1 MEPQH
6 KEQEPNGTQGSSQ
19 EAQSASSGQLL
30 AHQQEPRKP
39 RFSRRA
45 LAIAGVGTLGAL
57 IIGRQTGI
65 LATNEEKQEARLL
78 KRDRAL
84 IALEPTEKFDAGYVD
99 RGSAAGFMVY
109 TAYERN
115 GRYVPATEEH
125 AAQNAPYPVLQ
136 PGMNEYN
143 RGGFYIFQA
152 YFYAALNYFYY
163 TGDTKP
169 LSEVINPE
177 EIISPELLR
186 LYRENRGWLIA
197 NQDVYHLQVT
207 TAGINDRSKNGRQ
220 VLRYQARR
228 RIRDE
233 AVFYVPQTGEKLPID
248 KFLKTGEE
256 EYAFL
261 CAEHLRGRWVLV
273 EDDKDATPLYPPG
286 FSLEGLEV

>member
-1 MEPQH
+1 MEPQR
-6 KEQEPNGTQGSSQ
+6 KEQETNGMLGSSP
-19 EAQSASSGQLL
+19 EAQPVSSGRLL
-30 AHQQEPRKP
+30 AHQQELRKP

-45 LAIAGVGTLGAL
+45 LAVAGVGTLGAL
-57 IIGRQTGI
+57 IVGRQTGI
-65 LATNEEKQEARLL
+65 LATNEEKQEARLF
-78 KRDRAL
+78 KRDKVLAS
-84 IALEPTEKFDAGYVD
+84 LEPNEKFDELVKQGD
-99 RGSAAGFMVY
+99 STGLLVY

-115 GRYVPATEEH
+115 GRYMPATEEH
-125 AAQNAPYPVLQ
+125 AAQNVPYPVLQ

-197 NQDVYHLQVT
+197 NQDVYRVQVT
-207 TAGINDRSKNGRQ
+207 IPGIGRRQKNGRNISE
-220 VLRYQARR
+220 YQARR
-228 RIRDE
+228 LIRDE

>member
-1 MEPQH
+1 MEPQR
-6 KEQEPNGTQGSSQ
+6 KEQETSTQQNSSQ
-19 EAQSASSGQLL
+19 EAQPASSGRLL
-30 AHQQEPRKP
+30 AYQQEPRKP

-45 LAIAGVGTLGAL
+45 LAVAGVGTLGAL
-57 IIGRQTGI
+57 FVGRQTGI
-65 LATNEEKQEARLL
+65 LATNEEKQEARLF
-78 KRDRAL
+78 KRDKVLAS
-84 IALEPTEKFDAGYVD
+84 LEPAEKFDGLAKQGD
-99 RGSAAGFMVY
+99 STGLLVY

-125 AAQNAPYPVLQ
+125 AAQNVPYPVLQ

-177 EIISPELLR
+177 EVISPELLR

-197 NQDVYHLQVT
+197 NQDVYRLQVT

-220 VLRYQARR
+220 ILRYQARR

>member
-1 MEPQH
+1 MEPKR
-6 KEQEPNGTQGSSQ
+6 KERETNGTLGSSQ
-19 EAQSASSGQLL
+19 EAPPASSGQLL

-45 LAIAGVGTLGAL
+45 LAVAGVSTLGAL
-57 IIGRQTGI
+57 IVGRQAGI
-65 LATNEEKQEARLL
+65 LATNEEKQEVRFL
-78 KRDRAL
+78 KRDKVLAS
-84 IALEPTEKFDAGYVD
+84 LEPIEKYQNLAEQGDSSGLL
-99 RGSAAGFMVY
+99 VY

-125 AAQNAPYPVLQ
+125 AAQNVPYPVLQ

-197 NQDVYHLQVT
+197 GQDVYRLQVT
-207 TAGINDRSKNGRQ
+207 TAGINDRSKNGRK

-233 AVFYVPQTGEKLPID
+233 AVFYVRQTGEKLPID

>member
-1 MEPQH
+1 MEPQR
-6 KEQEPNGTQGSSQ
+6 KEQETNGMLGSSP
-19 EAQSASSGQLL
+19 EAQPVSSGRLL
-30 AHQQEPRKP
+30 AHQQELRKP

-45 LAIAGVGTLGAL
+45 LAVAGVGTLGAL
-57 IIGRQTGI
+57 IVGRQTGI
-65 LATNEEKQEARLL
+65 LATNEEKQEARLF
-78 KRDRAL
+78 KRDKVLAS
-84 IALEPTEKFDAGYVD
+84 LEPNEKFDELVKQGD
-99 RGSAAGFMVY
+99 STGLLVY

-115 GRYVPATEEH
+115 GRYMPATEEH
-125 AAQNAPYPVLQ
+125 AAQNVPYPVLQ

-197 NQDVYHLQVT
+197 NQDVYRVQVT
-207 TAGINDRSKNGRQ
+207 IPGIGRRQKNGRNISE
-220 VLRYQARR
+220 YQARR
-228 RIRDE
+228 LIRDE

-248 KFLKTGEE
+248 KFLKTGDE

>member
-125 AAQNAPYPVLQ
+125 AAQNVPYPVLQ
-136 PGMNEYN
+136 PGIDEYS
-143 RGGFYIFQA
+143 RGGFYTFQA

-169 LSEVINPE
+169 LSEVVTPE
-177 EIISPELLR
+177 KVVSKEILEMYQRNLGWIVSAQD
-186 LYRENRGWLIA
+186 LY
-197 NQDVYHLQVT
+197 QVRIRIP
-207 TAGINDRSKNGRQ
+207 GIGTRSKNR
-220 VLRYQARR
+220 RKIYQYQGSTFIPEDAY
-228 RIRDE
+228 
-233 AVFYVPQTGEKLPID
+233 FYVQQTGEKLPIN

-256 EYAFL
+256 EYVFL
-261 CAEHLRGRWVLV
+261 YAEHLRGRWVLV

>member
-1 MEPQH
+1 MGPQR
-6 KEQEPNGTQGSSQ
+6 KEQEMNTQQGSSQ
-19 EAQSASSGQLL
+19 EAPPVSSGQLL

-57 IIGRQTGI
+57 FVGRQTGI
-65 LATNEEKQEARLL
+65 LATNEEKQEARLF
-78 KRDRAL
+78 KRDKVLAS
-84 IALEPTEKFDAGYVD
+84 LEPAEKFDELGKQGD
-99 RGSAAGFMVY
+99 STGLLVY

-115 GRYVPATEEH
+115 GRYVPATEER
-125 AAQNAPYPVLQ
+125 AAQNVPYPVLQ

-197 NQDVYHLQVT
+197 NQDVYRVQVT
-207 TAGINDRSKNGRQ
+207 IPGIGRRQKNSRNISE
-220 VLRYQARR
+220 YQARR

-233 AVFYVPQTGEKLPID
+233 AVFYVSETGEKLPID

>member
-1 MEPQH
+1 MEPKR
-6 KEQEPNGTQGSSQ
+6 KEQETNGTLGSSQ
-19 EAQSASSGQLL
+19 EAPPASSGQLL

-45 LAIAGVGTLGAL
+45 LAVAGVGTLGAL
-57 IIGRQTGI
+57 IVGRQTGI
-65 LATNEEKQEARLL
+65 LATNEEKQEVRLL
-78 KRDRAL
+78 KRDKVLAS
-84 IALEPTEKFDAGYVD
+84 LEPNEKYQNLAEQGDSSGLL
-99 RGSAAGFMVY
+99 VY

-115 GRYVPATEEH
+115 GRYVPATEER
-125 AAQNAPYPVLQ
+125 AAQNVPYPVLQ

-169 LSEVINPE
+169 LSEVVNPE

-197 NQDVYHLQVT
+197 NQDVYRLQVT

-220 VLRYQARR
+220 ILRYQARR

>member
-1 MEPQH
+1 MGPQR
-6 KEQEPNGTQGSSQ
+6 KEQETNGTLGSSQ
-19 EAQSASSGQLL
+19 EAPSASSGQLL

-57 IIGRQTGI
+57 IVGRQTGI
-65 LATNEEKQEARLL
+65 LATNEEKQEVRLL
-78 KRDRAL
+78 KWDRAL
-84 IALEPTEKFDAGYVD
+84 IALEPDEKFDAGYVD

-109 TAYERN
+109 TAYERS
-115 GRYVPATEEH
+115 GRYVPATEER
-125 AAQNAPYPVLQ
+125 AAQNVPYPVLQ

-197 NQDVYHLQVT
+197 NQDVYRLQVT

-220 VLRYQARR
+220 ILRYQARR

-233 AVFYVPQTGEKLPID
+233 AVFYVSETGEKLPID

>member
-1 MEPQH
+1 
-6 KEQEPNGTQGSSQ
+6 
-19 EAQSASSGQLL
+19 
-30 AHQQEPRKP
+30 
-39 RFSRRA
+39 
-45 LAIAGVGTLGAL
+45 
-57 IIGRQTGI
+57 
-65 LATNEEKQEARLL
+65 
-78 KRDRAL
+78 
-84 IALEPTEKFDAGYVD
+84 
-99 RGSAAGFMVY
+99 MVY

-115 GRYVPATEEH
+115 GRYVPATEER
-125 AAQNAPYPVLQ
+125 AAQNVPYPVLQ

-197 NQDVYHLQVT
+197 NQDVYRVQVT
-207 TAGINDRSKNGRQ
+207 IPGIGRRQKNSRNISE
-220 VLRYQARR
+220 YQARR

-233 AVFYVPQTGEKLPID
+233 AVFYVSETGEKLPID

>member
-1 MEPQH
+1 MGPQR
-6 KEQEPNGTQGSSQ
+6 KEQETNGMLGSSQ
-19 EAQSASSGQLL
+19 EAQPVSSGRLL
-30 AHQQEPRKP
+30 AHQQELRKP

-45 LAIAGVGTLGAL
+45 LAVACVGTLGAL
-57 IIGRQTGI
+57 IVGRQTGI
-65 LATNEEKQEARLL
+65 LATNEEKQEARLF
-78 KRDRAL
+78 KRDKVLAS
-84 IALEPTEKFDAGYVD
+84 LEPNEKFDELVKQGD
-99 RGSAAGFMVY
+99 STGLLVY

-115 GRYVPATEEH
+115 GRYMPATEEH
-125 AAQNAPYPVLQ
+125 AAQNVPYPVLQ

-197 NQDVYHLQVT
+197 NQDVYRVQVT
-207 TAGINDRSKNGRQ
+207 IPGIGRRQKNGRNISE
-220 VLRYQARR
+220 YQARR
-228 RIRDE
+228 LIRDE

>member
-1 MEPQH
+1 MEPQR
-6 KEQEPNGTQGSSQ
+6 KEQETNGMLGSSQ
-19 EAQSASSGQLL
+19 EAQPVSSGQLL
-30 AHQQEPRKP
+30 AHQQESRKP

-45 LAIAGVGTLGAL
+45 LAIAGAGTLGAL
-57 IIGRQTGI
+57 IVGRKTGI
-65 LATNEEKQEARLL
+65 LATHEEKQEARLY
-78 KRDRAL
+78 KRDKVLAS
-84 IALEPTEKFDAGYVD
+84 LEPTEKFDELVKQGD
-99 RGSAAGFMVY
+99 STGLLVY

-115 GRYVPATEEH
+115 GRYMPATEEH
-125 AAQNAPYPVLQ
+125 AARNVPYPVLQ

-197 NQDVYHLQVT
+197 NQDVYRVQVT
-207 TAGINDRSKNGRQ
+207 IPGIGRRQKNSRNISE
-220 VLRYQARR
+220 YQARR

-233 AVFYVPQTGEKLPID
+233 AVFYVSETGEKLPID

>member
-1 MEPQH
+1 MGPQR
-6 KEQEPNGTQGSSQ
+6 KEQETNGTLGSSQ
-19 EAQSASSGQLL
+19 EAPPVSSGQLL
-30 AHQQEPRKP
+30 AHQQEPRKL
-39 RFSRRA
+39 RVSRRA

-57 IIGRQTGI
+57 IVGRQTGI
-65 LATNEEKQEARLL
+65 LATNEEKQEVRLL
-78 KRDRAL
+78 KRDKVLAS
-84 IALEPTEKFDAGYVD
+84 LEPLEKYQNLAEQGDSSGLL
-99 RGSAAGFMVY
+99 VY

-115 GRYVPATEEH
+115 GRYVPATEER
-125 AAQNAPYPVLQ
+125 AAQNVPYPVLQ

-197 NQDVYHLQVT
+197 NQDVYRVQVT

>member
-1 MEPQH
+1 MGPQH
-6 KEQEPNGTQGSSQ
+6 KEQETNGTLGSSQ
-19 EAQSASSGQLL
+19 EAPPASSGQLL
-30 AHQQEPRKP
+30 AHQQGPRKP

-45 LAIAGVGTLGAL
+45 LAVAGVGTLGAL
-57 IIGRQTGI
+57 IVGRQTGI
-65 LATNEEKQEARLL
+65 LATNEEKQEVRLL
-78 KRDRAL
+78 KRDKVLAS
-84 IALEPTEKFDAGYVD
+84 LEPIEKYQNLAEQGDSSGLL
-99 RGSAAGFMVY
+99 VY

-125 AAQNAPYPVLQ
+125 AAQNVPYPVLQ

-197 NQDVYHLQVT
+197 NQDVYRLQVT

-233 AVFYVPQTGEKLPID
+233 AVFYIPQTGEKLPID

>member
-1 MEPQH
+1 MKPKR
-6 KEQEPNGTQGSSQ
+6 KEQETNGTLGSSQ
-19 EAQSASSGQLL
+19 EAQPASSGQLL

-45 LAIAGVGTLGAL
+45 LAVAGVGTLGAL
-57 IIGRQTGI
+57 IVGRQTGI

-78 KRDRAL
+78 KRDKVLAS
-84 IALEPTEKFDAGYVD
+84 LEPIEKYQNLAEQGDSSGLL
-99 RGSAAGFMVY
+99 VY

-115 GRYVPATEEH
+115 GRYVPATEER
-125 AAQNAPYPVLQ
+125 AAQNVPYPVLQ

-169 LSEVINPE
+169 LSEVVNPE

-197 NQDVYHLQVT
+197 NQDVYRLQVT

-220 VLRYQARR
+220 ILRYQARR

>member
-1 MEPQH
+1 MGPH
-6 KEQEPNGTQGSSQ
+6 RKEQEMSGTLGSYQ
-19 EAQSASSGQLL
+19 EAHPVSSGRLL

-45 LAIAGVGTLGAL
+45 LAVAGVGTLGAL
-57 IIGRQTGI
+57 FVGRQTGI
-65 LATNEEKQEARLL
+65 LATNEEKQEARLF
-78 KRDRAL
+78 KRDKVLAS
-84 IALEPTEKFDAGYVD
+84 LEPTEKFDELAKQGD
-99 RGSAAGFMVY
+99 STGLLVY

-115 GRYVPATEEH
+115 GRYVPATEER
-125 AAQNAPYPVLQ
+125 AAQNVPYPVLQ

-177 EIISPELLR
+177 EIISPELFR

-197 NQDVYHLQVT
+197 SQDVYRVQVT
-207 TAGINDRSKNGRQ
+207 IPGIGRRQKNGRNISE
-220 VLRYQARR
+220 YQARR

>member
-1 MEPQH
+1 MGPQH
-6 KEQEPNGTQGSSQ
+6 KEQETNNQQSFSQ
-19 EAQSASSGQLL
+19 EAHPVSSGQLL

-45 LAIAGVGTLGAL
+45 LAIAGAGTLGAL
-57 IIGRQTGI
+57 IVGRQTGI
-65 LATNEEKQEARLL
+65 LATNEEKQEVRLL
-78 KRDRAL
+78 KRDKVLAS
-84 IALEPTEKFDAGYVD
+84 LEPIEKYQNLAEQGDSSGLL
-99 RGSAAGFMVY
+99 VY

-115 GRYVPATEEH
+115 GRYVPATEER
-125 AAQNAPYPVLQ
+125 AAQNVPYPVLQ

-197 NQDVYHLQVT
+197 NQDVYRLQVT

-233 AVFYVPQTGEKLPID
+233 AVFYVAETGEKLPID

>member
-1 MEPQH
+1 MGPQR
-6 KEQEPNGTQGSSQ
+6 KEQETNGTQGSSP
-19 EAQSASSGQLL
+19 EAPPVSSGQLL
-30 AHQQEPRKP
+30 AHQSEPRKP
-39 RFSRRA
+39 RFSRRT
-45 LAIAGVGTLGAL
+45 LAIGGVGVLGAL
-57 IIGRQTGI
+57 FVGRQAGI
-65 LATNEEKQEARLL
+65 LATNEEKQEVRLF
-78 KRDRAL
+78 KRDKVLAS
-84 IALEPTEKFDAGYVD
+84 LEPAEKFDELAKQGD
-99 RGSAAGFMVY
+99 STGLLVY
-109 TAYERN
+109 TAYERS
-115 GRYVPATEEH
+115 GRYVPATEER
-125 AAQNAPYPVLQ
+125 AAQNVPYPVLQ

-197 NQDVYHLQVT
+197 NQDVYRVQVT
-207 TAGINDRSKNGRQ
+207 IPGIGRRQ
-220 VLRYQARR
+220 QNSRNISEYQARR

-233 AVFYVPQTGEKLPID
+233 AVFYVSETGEKLPID

-286 FSLEGLEV
+286 FSLEGLEA

>member
-1 MEPQH
+1 MGPQR
-6 KEQEPNGTQGSSQ
+6 KEQETNGTQGSSQ
-19 EAQSASSGQLL
+19 EAPQVSSGQLL
-30 AHQQEPRKP
+30 AYQQEPRKP

-45 LAIAGVGTLGAL
+45 LAVAGVGALGAL
-57 IIGRQTGI
+57 IVGRQTGI
-65 LATNEEKQEARLL
+65 LATNEEKQEARLF
-78 KRDRAL
+78 KRDKVLAS
-84 IALEPTEKFDAGYVD
+84 LEPTEKFDELAKQGD
-99 RGSAAGFMVY
+99 STGLLVY

-125 AAQNAPYPVLQ
+125 AAQNVPYPVLQ

-177 EIISPELLR
+177 EIISPELFR
-186 LYRENRGWLIA
+186 LYRESRGWLIA
-197 NQDVYHLQVT
+197 SQDVYRVQVT
-207 TAGINDRSKNGRQ
+207 IPGIGRRQKNGRNISE
-220 VLRYQARR
+220 YQARR

-233 AVFYVPQTGEKLPID
+233 AVFYVSETGEKLPID

>member
-1 MEPQH
+1 MGPQR
-6 KEQEPNGTQGSSQ
+6 KEQETNGTLGSSQ
-19 EAQSASSGQLL
+19 EAPSASSGQLL

-45 LAIAGVGTLGAL
+45 LAVAGVGTLGAL
-57 IIGRQTGI
+57 IVGRQAGI
-65 LATNEEKQEARLL
+65 LATNEEKQKMRLL
-78 KRDRAL
+78 KWDRAL
-84 IALEPTEKFDAGYVD
+84 IALEPDEKFDAGYVD

-125 AAQNAPYPVLQ
+125 AAQNVPYPVLQ

-197 NQDVYHLQVT
+197 NQDVYRLQVT

-220 VLRYQARR
+220 ILRYQARR

>member
-1 MEPQH
+1 MGPQR
-6 KEQEPNGTQGSSQ
+6 KEQETNGTLGSSQ
-19 EAQSASSGQLL
+19 EAQPVSSGRLL
-30 AHQQEPRKP
+30 THQQEPRKP

-45 LAIAGVGTLGAL
+45 LAVAGVGTLGAL
-57 IIGRQTGI
+57 FVGRQTGI
-65 LATNEEKQEARLL
+65 LATSEEKQEARLY
-78 KRDRAL
+78 KRDKVLAS
-84 IALEPTEKFDAGYVD
+84 LEPTEKFDELAKQGD
-99 RGSAAGFMVY
+99 SSGLLVY

-115 GRYVPATEEH
+115 GRYMPATEEH
-125 AAQNAPYPVLQ
+125 AAQNVPYPVLQ

-197 NQDVYHLQVT
+197 NQDVYRVQVT
-207 TAGINDRSKNGRQ
+207 IPGIGRRQKNSRNISE
-220 VLRYQARR
+220 YQARR

-233 AVFYVPQTGEKLPID
+233 AVFYVSETGEKLPID

>member
-1 MEPQH
+1 MGPQH
-6 KEQEPNGTQGSSQ
+6 KEQETSTQQGSSP
-19 EAQSASSGQLL
+19 EAHPAPSGQLL

-57 IIGRQTGI
+57 FVGRQTGI
-65 LATNEEKQEARLL
+65 LATNEEKQEARLF
-78 KRDRAL
+78 KRDKVLAS
-84 IALEPTEKFDAGYVD
+84 LEPTEKFDELAKQGD
-99 RGSAAGFMVY
+99 SSGLLVY

-125 AAQNAPYPVLQ
+125 AAQNVPYPVLQ

-197 NQDVYHLQVT
+197 NQDVCRVQVT
-207 TAGINDRSKNGRQ
+207 IPGIGRRQKNGRNISE
-220 VLRYQARR
+220 YQARR

>member
-1 MEPQH
+1 MKPKR
-6 KEQEPNGTQGSSQ
+6 KEQETNGTLGSSQ
-19 EAQSASSGQLL
+19 EAQPASSGQLL
-30 AHQQEPRKP
+30 AHQQELRKP

-45 LAIAGVGTLGAL
+45 LAVAGVGTLGAL
-57 IIGRQTGI
+57 IVGRQTGI
-65 LATNEEKQEARLL
+65 LATNEEKQEARLF
-78 KRDRAL
+78 KRDKVLAS
-84 IALEPTEKFDAGYVD
+84 LEPIEKYQNLAEQGDSSGLL
-99 RGSAAGFMVY
+99 VY

-115 GRYVPATEEH
+115 GRYVPATEER
-125 AAQNAPYPVLQ
+125 AAQNVPYPVLQ

-169 LSEVINPE
+169 LSEVVNPD

-197 NQDVYHLQVT
+197 GQDVYRLQVT
-207 TAGINDRSKNGRQ
+207 TAGINDRSKNGRK

-233 AVFYVPQTGEKLPID
+233 AVFYVPETGEKLPID

>member
-1 MEPQH
+1 MEPQR
-6 KEQEPNGTQGSSQ
+6 KEQEMNTQQNSSP
-19 EAQSASSGQLL
+19 EAPPASSGQLL

-45 LAIAGVGTLGAL
+45 LAVAGAGTLGAL
-57 IIGRQTGI
+57 IVGRQTGI

-78 KRDRAL
+78 KRDKVLAS
-84 IALEPTEKFDAGYVD
+84 LEPIEKYQNLAEQGDSSGLL
-99 RGSAAGFMVY
+99 VY

-125 AAQNAPYPVLQ
+125 AAQNVPYPVLQ

-197 NQDVYHLQVT
+197 NQDVYRVQVT
-207 TAGINDRSKNGRQ
+207 IPGIGRRQ
-220 VLRYQARR
+220 QNSRNISEYQARR

-233 AVFYVPQTGEKLPID
+233 AVFYVSETGEKLPID

>member
-1 MEPQH
+1 MGPQH
-6 KEQEPNGTQGSSQ
+6 KEQETNTPQNSSQ
-19 EAQSASSGQLL
+19 ETPPVSSGQLL
-30 AHQQEPRKP
+30 AHQSEPRKP
-39 RFSRRA
+39 RFSRRT

-57 IIGRQTGI
+57 IVGRQTGI

-84 IALEPTEKFDAGYVD
+84 IELAPEQKFDDYVD
-99 RGSAAGFMVY
+99 SGSSSGLLVY
-109 TAYERN
+109 TAYERK
-115 GRYVPATEEH
+115 GRYVLATEEH
-125 AAQNAPYPVLQ
+125 AAQTAPYPVRQ

-197 NQDVYHLQVT
+197 NQDVYRVQVT
-207 TAGINDRSKNGRQ
+207 IPGIGRRQKNGRNISE
-220 VLRYQARR
+220 YQARR

>member
-1 MEPQH
+1 MEPQR
-6 KEQEPNGTQGSSQ
+6 KELEKSAQQNSSP
-19 EAQSASSGQLL
+19 EAQPASSGQLL
-30 AHQQEPRKP
+30 AYQQEPRKP

-45 LAIAGVGTLGAL
+45 LAVAGVGTLGAL
-57 IIGRQTGI
+57 IVGRQTGI
-65 LATNEEKQEARLL
+65 LATNEEKQEVRLL
-78 KRDRAL
+78 KRDKVLAS
-84 IALEPTEKFDAGYVD
+84 LEPTEKYQNLAEQGDSSGLL
-99 RGSAAGFMVY
+99 VY

-115 GRYVPATEEH
+115 GRYVPATEER
-125 AAQNAPYPVLQ
+125 AAQNVPYPVLQ

-197 NQDVYHLQVT
+197 NQDVYRVQVT

-233 AVFYVPQTGEKLPID
+233 AVFYVSETGEKLPID

>member
-1 MEPQH
+1 MGPQR
-6 KEQEPNGTQGSSQ
+6 KEQETNTQQGFSQ
-19 EAQSASSGQLL
+19 ETHPVSSGQLL

-45 LAIAGVGTLGAL
+45 LAVAGVGTLGAL
-57 IIGRQTGI
+57 FVGRQTGI
-65 LATNEEKQEARLL
+65 LATNEEKQEARLF
-78 KRDRAL
+78 KRDKVLAS
-84 IALEPTEKFDAGYVD
+84 LEPTEKFDELAKQGD
-99 RGSAAGFMVY
+99 STGLLVY

-115 GRYVPATEEH
+115 GRYVPATEER
-125 AAQNAPYPVLQ
+125 AAQNVPYPVLQ

-177 EIISPELLR
+177 EIISPELFR

-197 NQDVYHLQVT
+197 SQDVYRVQVT
-207 TAGINDRSKNGRQ
+207 IPGIGRRQKNGRNISE
-220 VLRYQARR
+220 YQARR

>member
-1 MEPQH
+1 MGPQR
-6 KEQEPNGTQGSSQ
+6 KEQETNTQQGFSQ
-19 EAQSASSGQLL
+19 ETHPVSSGQLL

-45 LAIAGVGTLGAL
+45 LAVAGVGTLGAL
-57 IIGRQTGI
+57 FVGRQTGI
-65 LATNEEKQEARLL
+65 LATNEEKQEARLF
-78 KRDRAL
+78 KRDKVLAS
-84 IALEPTEKFDAGYVD
+84 LEPTEKFDELAKQGD
-99 RGSAAGFMVY
+99 STGLLVY

-115 GRYVPATEEH
+115 GRYVPATEER
-125 AAQNAPYPVLQ
+125 AAQNVPYPVLQ

-177 EIISPELLR
+177 DIISPELFR

-197 NQDVYHLQVT
+197 SQDVYRVQVT
-207 TAGINDRSKNGRQ
+207 IPGIGRRQKNGRNISE
-220 VLRYQARR
+220 YQARR

>member
-1 MEPQH
+1 MKPKR
-6 KEQEPNGTQGSSQ
+6 KEQETNGTLGSSQ
-19 EAQSASSGQLL
+19 EAQPASSGQLL

-45 LAIAGVGTLGAL
+45 LAVAGVGTLGAL
-57 IIGRQTGI
+57 IVGRQTGI

-78 KRDRAL
+78 KRDKVLAS
-84 IALEPTEKFDAGYVD
+84 LEPIEKYQNLAEQGDSSGLL
-99 RGSAAGFMVY
+99 VY

-115 GRYVPATEEH
+115 GRYVPATEER
-125 AAQNAPYPVLQ
+125 AAQNVPYPVLQ

-169 LSEVINPE
+169 LSEVVNPD

-197 NQDVYHLQVT
+197 GQDVYRLQVT
-207 TAGINDRSKNGRQ
+207 TAGINDRSKNGRK

>member
-1 MEPQH
+1 MEPQR
-6 KEQEPNGTQGSSQ
+6 KEQETNGMLGSSP
-19 EAQSASSGQLL
+19 EAQPVSSGRLL
-30 AHQQEPRKP
+30 AHQSEPRKP

-45 LAIAGVGTLGAL
+45 LAVAGVGTLGAL
-57 IIGRQTGI
+57 IVGRQTGI
-65 LATNEEKQEARLL
+65 LATNEEKQEARLF
-78 KRDRAL
+78 KRDKVLAS
-84 IALEPTEKFDAGYVD
+84 LEPNEKFDELVKQGD
-99 RGSAAGFMVY
+99 STGLLVY

-115 GRYVPATEEH
+115 GRYMPATEEH
-125 AAQNAPYPVLQ
+125 AAQNVPYPVLQ

-197 NQDVYHLQVT
+197 NQDVYRVQVT
-207 TAGINDRSKNGRQ
+207 IPGIGRRQKNGRNISE
-220 VLRYQARR
+220 YQARR
-228 RIRDE
+228 LIRDE

>member
-1 MEPQH
+1 MGPQR
-6 KEQEPNGTQGSSQ
+6 KEQETNGTQGSSQ
-19 EAQSASSGQLL
+19 EAHPAPSGQLL

-45 LAIAGVGTLGAL
+45 LAIGGVGVLGAL
-57 IIGRQTGI
+57 FVGRQAGI
-65 LATNEEKQEARLL
+65 LATNEEKQEARLF
-78 KRDRAL
+78 KRDKVLAS
-84 IALEPTEKFDAGYVD
+84 LEPTEKFDELAKQGD
-99 RGSAAGFMVY
+99 STGLLVY

-115 GRYVPATEEH
+115 GRYVPATEER
-125 AAQNAPYPVLQ
+125 AAQNVPYPVLQ

-197 NQDVYHLQVT
+197 SQDVYRVQVT
-207 TAGINDRSKNGRQ
+207 IPGIGRRQKNGRNISE
-220 VLRYQARR
+220 YQARR

>member
-1 MEPQH
+1 MGPQR
-6 KEQEPNGTQGSSQ
+6 KEQETNTQQGFSQ
-19 EAQSASSGQLL
+19 ETHPVSSGQLL
-30 AHQQEPRKP
+30 AHQQVPRKP

-45 LAIAGVGTLGAL
+45 LAVAGVGTLGVL
-57 IIGRQTGI
+57 FVGRQTGI
-65 LATNEEKQEARLL
+65 LATNEEKQEVRLL
-78 KRDRAL
+78 KRDKVLAS
-84 IALEPTEKFDAGYVD
+84 LEPTEKYQNLAEQGDSSGLL
-99 RGSAAGFMVY
+99 VY

-125 AAQNAPYPVLQ
+125 AAQNVPYPVLQ

-197 NQDVYHLQVT
+197 NQDVYRLQVT

-220 VLRYQARR
+220 ILRYQARR

>member
-1 MEPQH
+1 MGPQH
-6 KEQEPNGTQGSSQ
+6 KEQETSTQQGSSP
-19 EAQSASSGQLL
+19 EAHPAPSGQLL

-45 LAIAGVGTLGAL
+45 LAVAGVGTLGAL
-57 IIGRQTGI
+57 FVGRQTGI
-65 LATNEEKQEARLL
+65 LATNEEKQEARLF
-78 KRDRAL
+78 KRDKVLAS
-84 IALEPTEKFDAGYVD
+84 LEPTEKFDELAKQGD
-99 RGSAAGFMVY
+99 STGLLVY

-115 GRYVPATEEH
+115 GRYAPATEEH
-125 AAQNAPYPVLQ
+125 AAQNVPYPVLQ

-197 NQDVYHLQVT
+197 NQDVYRVQVT
-207 TAGINDRSKNGRQ
+207 IPGIGRRQ
-220 VLRYQARR
+220 QNSRNISEYQARR

-233 AVFYVPQTGEKLPID
+233 AVFYVSETGEKLPID
-248 KFLKTGEE
+248 KFLRTGEE

>member
-1 MEPQH
+1 MGPQR
-6 KEQEPNGTQGSSQ
+6 KEQETNGTLGSSQ
-19 EAQSASSGQLL
+19 EAQPVSSGRLL
-30 AHQQEPRKP
+30 AHQQELRKP

-45 LAIAGVGTLGAL
+45 LAVACVGTLGAL
-57 IIGRQTGI
+57 IVGRQTGI
-65 LATNEEKQEARLL
+65 LATNEEKQEARLF
-78 KRDRAL
+78 KRDKVLAS
-84 IALEPTEKFDAGYVD
+84 LEPNEKFDELVKQGD
-99 RGSAAGFMVY
+99 STGLLVY

-115 GRYVPATEEH
+115 GRYMPATEEH
-125 AAQNAPYPVLQ
+125 AAQNVPYPVLQ

-197 NQDVYHLQVT
+197 NQDVYRVQVT
-207 TAGINDRSKNGRQ
+207 IPGIGRRQKNGRNISE
-220 VLRYQARR
+220 YQARR
-228 RIRDE
+228 LIRDE

>member
-1 MEPQH
+1 MGPQH
-6 KEQEPNGTQGSSQ
+6 KEQEMNTQQGFSQ
-19 EAQSASSGQLL
+19 EAHPAPSGQLL

-45 LAIAGVGTLGAL
+45 LAVAGVGTLGAL
-57 IIGRQTGI
+57 FVGRQTGI
-65 LATNEEKQEARLL
+65 LATNEEKQEVRLL
-78 KRDRAL
+78 KRDKVLAS
-84 IALEPTEKFDAGYVD
+84 LEPIEKYQNLAEQGDSSGLL
-99 RGSAAGFMVY
+99 VY

-125 AAQNAPYPVLQ
+125 AAQNVPYPVLQ

-197 NQDVYHLQVT
+197 GQDVYRLQVT

-220 VLRYQARR
+220 ILRYQARR

-233 AVFYVPQTGEKLPID
+233 AVFYVSQTGEKLPID

>member
-1 MEPQH
+1 ML
-6 KEQEPNGTQGSSQ
+6 GSSP
-19 EAQSASSGQLL
+19 EAQPVSSGRLL
-30 AHQQEPRKP
+30 AHQQELRKP

-45 LAIAGVGTLGAL
+45 LAVAGVGTLGAL
-57 IIGRQTGI
+57 IVGRQTGI
-65 LATNEEKQEARLL
+65 LATNEEKQEARLF
-78 KRDRAL
+78 KRDKVLAS
-84 IALEPTEKFDAGYVD
+84 LEPNEKFDELVKQGD
-99 RGSAAGFMVY
+99 STGLLVY

-115 GRYVPATEEH
+115 GRYMPATEEH
-125 AAQNAPYPVLQ
+125 AAQNVPYPVLQ

-197 NQDVYHLQVT
+197 NQDVYRVQVT
-207 TAGINDRSKNGRQ
+207 IPGIGRRQKNGRNISE
-220 VLRYQARR
+220 YQARR
-228 RIRDE
+228 LIRDE

>member
-1 MEPQH
+1 MEPQR
-6 KEQEPNGTQGSSQ
+6 KEQETNGMLGSSQ
-19 EAQSASSGQLL
+19 EAQPVSSGRLL
-30 AHQQEPRKP
+30 AHQQELRKP

-45 LAIAGVGTLGAL
+45 LAVAGVGTLGAL
-57 IIGRQTGI
+57 IVGRQTGI
-65 LATNEEKQEARLL
+65 LATNEEKQEARLF
-78 KRDRAL
+78 KRDKVLAS
-84 IALEPTEKFDAGYVD
+84 LEPNEKFDELVKQGD
-99 RGSAAGFMVY
+99 STGLLVY

-115 GRYVPATEEH
+115 GRYMPATEEH
-125 AAQNAPYPVLQ
+125 AAQNVPYPVLQ

-197 NQDVYHLQVT
+197 NQDVYRVQVT
-207 TAGINDRSKNGRQ
+207 IPGIGRRQKNGRNISE
-220 VLRYQARR
+220 YQARR
-228 RIRDE
+228 LIRDE

-273 EDDKDATPLYPPG
+273 EDDKDVTPLYPPG

>member
-1 MEPQH
+1 MEPQRN
-6 KEQEPNGTQGSSQ
+6 EQEKSVQQSSSQ
-19 EAQSASSGQLL
+19 EAQPVSSGRLL

-45 LAIAGVGTLGAL
+45 LAVAGVGTLGAL
-57 IIGRQTGI
+57 IVGRQTGI
-65 LATNEEKQEARLL
+65 LATNEEKQEVRLL
-78 KRDRAL
+78 KRDKVLAS
-84 IALEPTEKFDAGYVD
+84 LEPIEKYQNLAEQGDSSGLL
-99 RGSAAGFMVY
+99 VY

-115 GRYVPATEEH
+115 GRYAPATEEH
-125 AAQNAPYPVLQ
+125 AAQNVPYPVLQ

-186 LYRENRGWLIA
+186 LHRENRGWLIA
-197 NQDVYHLQVT
+197 NQDVYRLQVT
-207 TAGINDRSKNGRQ
+207 TAGINDRSKDGRQ

>member
-1 MEPQH
+1 MKPKR
-6 KEQEPNGTQGSSQ
+6 KEQETNGTLGSSQ
-19 EAQSASSGQLL
+19 EAQPASSGQLL
-30 AHQQEPRKP
+30 AHQQELRKP

-45 LAIAGVGTLGAL
+45 LAVAGVGTLGAL
-57 IIGRQTGI
+57 IVGRQTGI

-78 KRDRAL
+78 KRDKVLAS
-84 IALEPTEKFDAGYVD
+84 LEPIEKYQNLAEQGDSSGLL
-99 RGSAAGFMVY
+99 VY

-115 GRYVPATEEH
+115 GRYVPATEER
-125 AAQNAPYPVLQ
+125 AAQNVPYPVLQ

-169 LSEVINPE
+169 LSEVVNPD

-197 NQDVYHLQVT
+197 GQDVYRLQVT
-207 TAGINDRSKNGRQ
+207 TAGINDRSKNGRK

-233 AVFYVPQTGEKLPID
+233 AVFYVSETGEKLPID

>member
-1 MEPQH
+1 MDPQRKEPEKSAQ
-6 KEQEPNGTQGSSQ
+6 QNSSP
-19 EAQSASSGQLL
+19 EAQPVSSGQLL

-45 LAIAGVGTLGAL
+45 LAVAGVGTLGAL
-57 IIGRQTGI
+57 IVGRQTGI
-65 LATNEEKQEARLL
+65 LATNEEKQEVRLF
-78 KRDRAL
+78 KRDKVLAS
-84 IALEPTEKFDAGYVD
+84 LEPTEKYQNLAEQGDSSGLL
-99 RGSAAGFMVY
+99 VY

-115 GRYVPATEEH
+115 GRYMPATEEH
-125 AAQNAPYPVLQ
+125 AAQNVPYPVLQ

-197 NQDVYHLQVT
+197 NQDVYRVQVT
-207 TAGINDRSKNGRQ
+207 IPGIGRRQKNSRNISE
-220 VLRYQARR
+220 YQARR

-233 AVFYVPQTGEKLPID
+233 AVFYVSETGEKLPID